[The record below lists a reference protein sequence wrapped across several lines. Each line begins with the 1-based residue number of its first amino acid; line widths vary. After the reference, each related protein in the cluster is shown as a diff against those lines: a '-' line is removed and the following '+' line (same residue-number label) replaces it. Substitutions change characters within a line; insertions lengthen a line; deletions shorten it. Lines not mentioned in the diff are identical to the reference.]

1 MHPNT
6 QTSYGRFRTEPLKEG
21 ESVGVA
27 DEHHILYRQWGKV
40 VKVHN
45 EDNTVIVE
53 FCVRPNVDK
62 VWRQIDTLKD
72 ALKENEVIAKT
83 QMLFHRFQL
92 TQDSGH

>member
-6 QTSYGRFRTEPLKEG
+6 QTCYDRFRTEQLKEG

-27 DEHHILYRQWGKV
+27 DEHHMLYRQWGKV
-40 VKVHN
+40 VKVDEN
-45 EDNTVIVE
+45 NTVIVE

-72 ALKENEVIAKT
+72 VLKENEVIAKT
-83 QMLFHRFQL
+83 KMLFHRFQL
-92 TQDSGH
+92 TQDSGY